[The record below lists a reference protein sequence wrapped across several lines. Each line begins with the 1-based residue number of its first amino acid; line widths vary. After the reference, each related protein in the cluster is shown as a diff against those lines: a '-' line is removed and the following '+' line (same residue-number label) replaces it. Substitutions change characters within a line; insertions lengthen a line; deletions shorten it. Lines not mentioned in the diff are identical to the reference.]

1 MWARSAEKDV
11 EAGRVEPGDPMAH
24 VEPVRPRGGAG
35 VAGQE
40 PGDGVP
46 DTLTDRV
53 DVAETTPRRLE
64 WR

>member
-1 MWARSAEKDV
+1 
-11 EAGRVEPGDPMAH
+11 MAH

-40 PGDGVP
+40 PGDGVL